1 MASAPDIEGEG
12 VGPIPSTDGLIG
24 IYDADGGVL
33 GELRYAL
40 GRLLSDAHCS
50 LCDLTHR
57 GLRRR
62 KQWDTFVAHL
72 GVPFVLLHRNE
83 MDETV
88 RSVVG
93 TELPCIVARRR
104 GRYELLLGPRDLA
117 ACGTDLRELE
127 DRIRAAAAGTGPS
140 VRKTRG

>member
-1 MASAPDIEGEG
+1 VASAPDFEGAPTGPLAG
-12 VGPIPSTDGLIG
+12 VEELIG

-40 GRLLSDAHCS
+40 RGLFSDAHCS

-62 KQWDTFVAHL
+62 KQWDSIVEHL

-83 MDETV
+83 MDEAV
-88 RSVVG
+88 GSVVG

-104 GRYELLLGPRDLA
+104 GRYDRLLGPPDLA
-117 ACGTDLRELE
+117 ECGADLGKLE
-127 DRIRAAAAGTGPS
+127 DRIRSAAAGAGPS
-140 VRKTRG
+140 VRRTRG